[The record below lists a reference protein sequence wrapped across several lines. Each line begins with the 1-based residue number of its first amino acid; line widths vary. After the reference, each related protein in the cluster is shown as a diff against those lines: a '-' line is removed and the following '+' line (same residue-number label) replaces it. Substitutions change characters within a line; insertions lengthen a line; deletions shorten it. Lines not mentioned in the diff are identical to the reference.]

1 MKKTIYLAAFIGVQ
15 ILACLQAQS
24 QENSK
29 TDTTVVLTT
38 KELQELIGKQYY
50 TRIPITDLDK
60 SLDYKI
66 SNEIRGRFNSAIAL
80 IGSILGL
87 GGLIFGSFLAKGQKD
102 RFTNLSLQLKQE
114 TLAETKSEIKSST
127 QAEVKLAYYEI
138 IKKELD
144 NLRLEITTKT
154 QRVDDLYN
162 SLIGQL
168 DALKGPNIE
177 QQLADIKNKVT
188 QRVELNES
196 YNSLISLLAKA
207 EEIKN
212 QRIISNVLNE
222 LTYAAYYLKKDAEME
237 RIMSAY
243 LERQDI
249 DISETAL
256 VNTAL
261 ITMNAYSTTGDEVE
275 KEKTIKYLNRA
286 LKKVNDYGEALGL
299 KMELFMIEYEKEA
312 NDNEKLLIKNEIQI
326 LIQQV
331 LRSNI
336 ASMETI
342 QRYERVQK
350 SAAKSNHIEM
360 LYTMFPKEMEQMKS
374 IAEAY
379 RVKDSIQSE
388 V

>member
-1 MKKTIYLAAFIGVQ
+1 MKKTIYLLAFIALPV
-15 ILACLQAQS
+15 LTCLKAQS

-29 TDTTVVLTT
+29 PDTTVVLTT

-102 RFTNLSLQLKQE
+102 RFTNLSLQLKE
-114 TLAETKSEIKSST
+114 DIVAKTRDEIKSST
-127 QAEVKLAYYEI
+127 QTEVKLAYHET
-138 IKKELD
+138 IKKDLEA
-144 NLRLEITTKT
+144 LRQEINAKT
-154 QRVDDLYN
+154 QKVDDLYN
-162 SLIGQL
+162 SILVQL
-168 DALKGPNIE
+168 DEFRRSSIE
-177 QQLADIKNKVT
+177 QQLTEIKNKVA
-188 QRVELNES
+188 QKIELDES
-196 YNSLISLLAKA
+196 YNTLITLLSKA

-212 QRIISNVLNE
+212 HRIISNVLNE
-222 LTYAAYYLKKDAEME
+222 LSYAAFYLKKDSEME

-249 DISETAL
+249 DIRETAL

-261 ITMNAYSTTGDEVE
+261 ITMNAYITTGDEAD

-286 LKKVNDYGEALGL
+286 LKRVNDYGEALGL

-326 LIQQV
+326 LIQQI
-331 LRSNI
+331 LRSTI

-350 SAAKSNHIEM
+350 SAVKSNYIEM
-360 LYTMFPKEMEQMKS
+360 IYTMFPKEMEQMKS
-374 IAEAY
+374 IADTY
-379 RVKDSIQSE
+379 RIKDN
-388 V
+388 

>member
-1 MKKTIYLAAFIGVQ
+1 MKKTIYLLAFIALPV
-15 ILACLQAQS
+15 LTCLKAQS

-29 TDTTVVLTT
+29 PDTTVVLTT

-87 GGLIFGSFLAKGQKD
+87 GGLIFGTFLAKGQKD
-102 RFTNLSLQLKQE
+102 RFTNLSLQLKE
-114 TLAETKSEIKSST
+114 DIVTKTRDEIKSST
-127 QAEVKLAYYEI
+127 QTEVKLAYHET
-138 IKKELD
+138 IKKDLEA
-144 NLRLEITTKT
+144 LRQEINTKT
-154 QRVDDLYN
+154 QKVDDLYN
-162 SLIGQL
+162 SILVQL
-168 DALKGPNIE
+168 DEFRRSSIE
-177 QQLADIKNKVT
+177 QQLTDIKNKVA
-188 QRVELNES
+188 QKIELDES
-196 YNSLISLLAKA
+196 YNTLISLLSKA

-212 QRIISNVLNE
+212 PRIISNVLNE
-222 LTYAAYYLKKDAEME
+222 LSYAAFYLKKDNEME

-249 DISETAL
+249 DIRETAL

-261 ITMNAYSTTGDEVE
+261 ITMNAYITTGDEAD

-286 LKKVNDYGEALGL
+286 LKRVNDYGEALGL

-326 LIQQV
+326 LIQQI
-331 LRSNI
+331 LRSGI

-342 QRYERVQK
+342 LRYERVQK
-350 SAAKSNHIEM
+350 SVVKSNYIEM
-360 LYTMFPKEMEQMKS
+360 IYTMFPKEMEQMKS
-374 IAEAY
+374 IADTY
-379 RVKDSIQSE
+379 RIKDN
-388 V
+388 